1 MNFRATY
8 KVIWYYRSL
17 LNRYEHIRYRKN
29 GFNRS
34 GKAGIILFS
43 GLNATPFDRCV
54 TLYSKL
60 VSRSSINEL
69 FSFRFFFFLFLFD
82 KNKRIKIEKNERK
95 KKKTFAQLRRKYRNK
110 SNPSLESKEKVI
122 LR

>member
-1 MNFRATY
+1 MALISMNFRATY
-8 KVIWYYRSL
+8 EVIWYYRSL

-69 FSFRFFFFLFLFD
+69 FSFRFFFPLLFLFD
-82 KNKRIKIEKNERK
+82 KNKRIKIK
-95 KKKTFAQLRRKYRNK
+95 KKKEKDKERRKKHLRNYD
-110 SNPSLESKEKVI
+110 ESIEIKAI
-122 LR
+122 LL